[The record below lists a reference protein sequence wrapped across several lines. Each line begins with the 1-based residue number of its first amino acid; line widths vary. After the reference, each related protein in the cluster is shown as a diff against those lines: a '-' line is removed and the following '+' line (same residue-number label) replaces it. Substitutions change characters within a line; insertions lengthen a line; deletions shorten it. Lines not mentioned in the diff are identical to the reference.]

1 MTELPEAVRSR
12 LLPLDRTLETLETPA
27 VLIDA
32 GIADANLARWQQRC
46 DRAGLANRPH
56 IKTHRTAAWALRQ
69 VELGAKGV
77 TVQTVGEAEVMADA
91 GIKDLFLTTNT
102 LGRGQARAARRRG
115 QADQSFGGR
124 RQQGGRGR
132 DCRRCSIRGA
142 GIRVLVEC
150 DTGGGRCG
158 LADPAAIA
166 DTGEIY
172 RRT

>member
-12 LLPLDRTLETLETPA
+12 LLPVDRTLETLETPA

-32 GIADANLARWQQRC
+32 GIADANLARWQERC

-102 LGRGQARAARRRG
+102 LGAAKLARLAAVAKRTNLSVV
-115 QADQSFGGR
+115 ADS
-124 RQQGGRGR
+124 R
-132 DCRRCSIRGA
+132 D
-142 GIRVLVEC
+142 VV
-150 DTGGGRCG
+150 D
-158 LADPAAIA
+158 AIA
-166 DTGEIY
+166 SAAASAGARHSCAGRMRHGWRALRSRRSSSDRRTGEIH